1 MKQETP
7 EEAAQKYRK
16 TTPNQ
21 MFGDELGFIA
31 GAKWQQERSY
41 SEVEVLQL
49 LKKFYQDDNN
59 FNGTIEEWFEQ
70 FKKKNAIKIL
80 NKITNKVKS

>member
-1 MKQETP
+1 MNKETLK
-7 EEAAQKYRK
+7 EAAEKYRK

-41 SEVEVLQL
+41 SKEEVKYMLQS
-49 LKKFYQDDNN
+49 YAEWSIDGDC
-59 FNGTIEEWFEQ
+59 TYYEWFEQ
-70 FKKKNAIKIL
+70 FKKK
-80 NKITNKVKS
+80 